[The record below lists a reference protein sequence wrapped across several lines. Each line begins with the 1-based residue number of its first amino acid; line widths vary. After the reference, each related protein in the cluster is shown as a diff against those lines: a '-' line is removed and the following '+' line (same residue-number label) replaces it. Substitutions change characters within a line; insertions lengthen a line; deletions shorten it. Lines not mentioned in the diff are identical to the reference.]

1 MRSTKSV
8 KYVKIND
15 SLYLMLVIYTNEKF
29 CEWLND
35 EILIKALNEIK
46 KFLKPKLITEHEQ
59 NENQLD
65 TYRSKSKL

>member
-1 MRSTKSV
+1 
-8 KYVKIND
+8 
-15 SLYLMLVIYTNEKF
+15 MLVIYTNEKF

-46 KFLKPKLITEHEQ
+46 KFLKPKLITEHKQ